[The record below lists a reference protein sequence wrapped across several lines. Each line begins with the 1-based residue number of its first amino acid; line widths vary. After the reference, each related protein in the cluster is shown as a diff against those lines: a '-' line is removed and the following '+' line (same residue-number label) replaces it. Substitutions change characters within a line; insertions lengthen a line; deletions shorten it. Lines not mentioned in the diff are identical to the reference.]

1 MIRKLGIAFISILTV
16 LAGVGWWVARKA
28 GEEGGLFGPRMAAP
42 AEMPRRAE
50 DLRISRAGSNLIED
64 FLKFLQPFAGR
75 GAIPGEALLRFA
87 SDEEYRK
94 FLASLDA
101 YGLELLG
108 ASAGS
113 RTLRVRVQDYR
124 DLFRAAEDGAEA
136 FPNYWVNL
144 PPYVDRESP
153 GVQAGAV
160 GFGALALRWLGIEGD
175 SAGLG
180 RGVTIAIVDSGIEAH
195 GAFGDRSVRV
205 ISLVSEDL
213 ASPHGHGTAVASLA
227 AGSSGQLSGVAPSA
241 ELISVRVTDGEGVS
255 DSFTLSE
262 GIRAAADAGA
272 QIINVSLAS
281 QGDSPVVR
289 EAVEYAQSLGA
300 VIVASAGNE
309 GLDSMSYPAAYDNV
323 VSVGAIDARG
333 EHLLFSNADNGLDL
347 AAPGLEV
354 YAAWLNDAA
363 IEFSGTS
370 ASAPY
375 VTGAIAAVMSQFPG
389 MTSSQAVALLID
401 SSNEA
406 GAIGPDP
413 YYGAGILNVG
423 RALNSGETGIYDAAV
438 ASHYYLPDPSNSQLT
453 WLQVVVE
460 NRGTE
465 PFTGASLQIESLDG
479 QQNHVLPTLQPG
491 EVVYRSLLV
500 NGYRAALD
508 GSVTYGSSISLPEG
522 MDDRS
527 PSDNSRRSDFVPAQK

>member
-1 MIRKLGIAFISILTV
+1 MIRKLAIAFVAILTLLV
-16 LAGVGWWVARKA
+16 GLGWWAARKA
-28 GEEGGLFGPRMAAP
+28 GEEGGLFGAKMRAP
-42 AEMPRRAE
+42 AEVSGRAE
-50 DLRISRAGSNLIED
+50 DLRVSRDGGNLIED

-87 SDEEYRK
+87 SEEEYRR
-94 FLASLDA
+94 FLASLGD

-108 ASAGS
+108 SSDGT
-113 RTLRVRVQDYR
+113 RTLRVRVLDYR
-124 DLFRAAEDGAEA
+124 DLHRATEDGAEA

-153 GVQAGAV
+153 GVQSGAI
-160 GFGALALRWLGIEGD
+160 GFGAQALRWLGIEGEG
-175 SAGLG
+175 AELG

-195 GAFGDRSVRV
+195 DAFGDRTVRV

-227 AGSSGQLSGVAPSA
+227 AGSSGQLSGVAPA
-241 ELISVRVTDGEGVS
+241 ANLISVRVTDGDGFS

-272 QIINVSLAS
+272 QIINISLAS
-281 QGDSPVVR
+281 QGDSRVVR
-289 EAVEYAQSLGA
+289 EAVAYAQSLGA
-300 VIVASAGNE
+300 VIVAAAGNE
-309 GLDSMSYPAAYDNV
+309 GREVMSYPAAYDDV

-333 EHLLFSNADNGLDL
+333 EHLLFSNADTGLDL
-347 AAPGLEV
+347 TAPGLEV
-354 YAAWLNDAA
+354 YAAWLGDGA

-375 VTGAIAAVMSQFPG
+375 VAGAIAAVMSEFPG
-389 MTSSQAVALLID
+389 MSSSQAVALLID
-401 SSNEA
+401 TSNEA
-406 GAIGPDP
+406 GAIGPDS
-413 YYGAGILNVG
+413 YYGIGILDVG
-423 RALNSGETGIYDAAV
+423 RALNSSQSGIYDAAV
-438 ASHYYLPDPSNSQLT
+438 ASHYYLPDPSNPQLT

-479 QQNHVLPTLQPG
+479 QQNHVLPTLRPG

-500 NGYRAALD
+500 NGYRATLD
-508 GSVTYGSSISLPEG
+508 GSVTYGSSISLPG
-522 MDDRS
+522 GLQDS
-527 PSDNSRRSDFVPAQK
+527 APSDNNRRSDFVPAEK